1 MNNKS
6 LDFLTGRLARPVA
19 RRAVA
24 ASLAGGVLALTFLI
38 PQPAAQADK
47 AQHGNP
53 FTLAGTWRLE
63 VASDPPFADF
73 VSYETFTEAG
83 GSVETDH
90 GPGGPCAGI
99 GSWTRIGP
107 RKFLATLHK
116 QLFAPASG
124 GQVPFEPVG
133 TVKIRRLITL
143 SADGAELSGVG
154 TVEIY
159 DPAGNLVVPGVNSP
173 FQGTRVVPEPPDL

>member
-1 MNNKS
+1 MLKS
-6 LDFLTGRLARPVA
+6 LDHLATRLSQPLAKRTV
-19 RRAVA
+19 V
-24 ASLAGGVLALTFLI
+24 ASLAIGALTLSFLI
-38 PQPAAQADK
+38 PPQVAQAEK

-63 VASDPPFADF
+63 VASAPPFSDF

-99 GSWTRIGP
+99 GAWTRVGP
-107 RKFLATLHK
+107 RKFLSTLHK
-116 QLFAPASG
+116 QLFRPAAG
-124 GQVPFEPVG
+124 GPLPFESAG
-133 TVKIRRLITL
+133 TVKIRRLMTL
-143 SADGAELSGVG
+143 SPDGGELTGVG

-159 DPAGNLVVPGVNSP
+159 DPAGNLVAPGVTGP
-173 FQGTRVVPEPPDL
+173 LQGTRVVPEPPDL

>member
-1 MNNKS
+1 MLKP
-6 LDFLTGRLARPVA
+6 LHQLAARLTQPLAR
-19 RRAVA
+19 RTVA
-24 ASLAGGVLALTFLI
+24 ASLAIGALALSFLI
-38 PQPAAQADK
+38 PPPVAQAEK
-47 AQHGNP
+47 AQPGNP

-63 VASDPPFADF
+63 VASDPPFSDF
-73 VSYETFTEAG
+73 VSYETFTETG

-99 GSWTRIGP
+99 GAWTRIGP

-124 GQVPFEPVG
+124 GLVPFEPTG

-143 SADGAELSGVG
+143 NPDGNGLTGVG